1 MQDDPPRTP
10 TPSTISKEDSID
22 SILKRPTAT
31 VELELVLNREG
42 GQPFGLNIAGGM
54 GSSPFVDN
62 DQSIFVS
69 KVVSGGLADKAGLRV
84 INKKVNCGSDCVI
97 IKIFSYLY
105 RPVIV

>member
-54 GSSPFVDN
+54 GSSPFV
-62 DQSIFVS
+62 S